1 MVLDIKNDKLSIK
14 MFVLGSDWITNRS
27 DRCIYVFDLLLNA

>member
-14 MFVLGSDWITNRS
+14 MFVGSDWITNRS